1 MSGSRKVRRKGQK
14 RSAQKRNTKMDVVKT
29 ITIEELNTKDMGWF
43 KEQYY
48 RIYNDTRKK
57 QLAAS
62 AYAST
67 YYRDNR
73 EKILKKRQE
82 HQKKTR
88 SDTPR
93 RPRGR
98 PRKYTTC
105 QSASSSKTEENDY
118 EIEVVVC

>member
-1 MSGSRKVRRKGQK
+1 
-14 RSAQKRNTKMDVVKT
+14 MDVVKT
-29 ITIEELNTKDMGWF
+29 ITIEELNTKDDRWF

-48 RIYNDTRKK
+48 RIYTDTRRK

-82 HQKKTR
+82 HQKKSR
-88 SDTPR
+88 NDVPR

-98 PRKYTTC
+98 PRKYATAQTVC
-105 QSASSSKTEENDY
+105 SSAMTSECSTDKTDDY